1 MPKKYEIP
9 LFLAN
14 LLTQETYDTWLR
26 RKAQAH
32 VKRDRKRGNSE
43 ATGKIYSTAIH
54 SAVIE
59 SQGKDA
65 YTGEIL
71 NWKLISQYDNK
82 SSKKGG
88 RSYRHK
94 FALLPTVDHVGDG
107 MGAPDFKICS
117 WRTNDSKNDL
127 SLNEFTDLCKKVL
140 RRQGYSIVDIEKK
153 NRRIK

>member
-1 MPKKYEIP
+1 MPRKYEIP
-9 LFLAN
+9 QFLAG
-14 LLTQETYDTWLR
+14 LLSQETYEKWLR
-26 RKAQAH
+26 RKSQAH

-43 ATGKIYSTAIH
+43 ATGKSYRVAIH
-54 SAVIE
+54 TAVID

-65 YTGEIL
+65 YTGENL
-71 NWKLISQYDNK
+71 HWNLISQYDNK

-88 RSYRHK
+88 RSYKHQ

-127 SLNEFTDLCKKVL
+127 SLVEFIDLCKAVL
-140 RRQGYSIVDIEKK
+140 QHHGYSIANIE
-153 NRRIK
+153 